1 MDNAFFSR
9 FPGFRPDPSLSAFNE
24 FSRLA
29 HHMNWTTGSKRYRKE
44 WTNFASTEF
53 AHYFDVGNKLQ
64 SYRALCHELKIEGS
78 LASITQCRNVSS
90 NPLLAL
96 IRLNEIGPFQGTRQF
111 S

>member
-9 FPGFRPDPSLSAFNE
+9 FPGFRPDPSLSAIDK

-29 HHMNWTTGSKRYRKE
+29 DHMNWTAGSKRYRKE
-44 WTNFASTEF
+44 WTNFASVEF
-53 AHYFDVGNKLQ
+53 AHYYDVGNKLQ
-64 SYRALCHELKIEGS
+64 SYQALCQELKIEGS
-78 LASITQCRNVSS
+78 LTSITQCRNVSF

-96 IRLNEIGPFQGTRQF
+96 IRLNRTGPLQGTRQF